1 MPRKKLITIIKDC
14 LEEMKAQDTVILDI
28 KDKSSIADYMVVSS
42 GTSTRHVNSI
52 ADKIQRTL
60 KTSSYKNIKVE
71 GLQNCDWVLIDALDV
86 IVNIFKPEVREF
98 YMIEKIWSENLVLDT
113 KKSLGT

>member
-1 MPRKKLITIIKDC
+1 MPTKKLISIISDC
-14 LEEMKAQDTVILDI
+14 LDEMKAQDTVVLDI
-28 KDKSSIADYMVVSS
+28 RNKSSIADYMVVAS
-42 GTSTRHVNSI
+42 GTSSRHVSSI

-60 KTSSYKNIKVE
+60 KSNSYKNIQVE

-98 YMIEKIWSENLVLDT
+98 YMIEKIWSENLIVG
-113 KKSLGT
+113 KEQSLG